1 MAGTAKKTVSSN
13 RRELGAALRSFRR
26 RAGFERVEDVA
37 EFIDVSAVTMGRI
50 EKGEAPIDR
59 AKLGVLAT
67 KYDLND
73 NERDALTELARETR
87 GRRGTFP
94 AYVSVKTRAL
104 LELESEASELL
115 MVTIDVIPAH
125 FQTERYM
132 QALFEGNGE
141 GLSQQGIDR
150 IKRVRLDRQAILTQP
165 RPPKVRAVIHEM
177 ALRLPVGGVDVMHEQ
192 LLHLA
197 EVSQRP
203 NVEIQVQP
211 IEEGAYPNMGV
222 EFLLMRLDDDPS
234 TDRVQVD
241 TAGDSFYRDRS
252 VNTEAYRLSWE
263 RKRVAALSLPASKAL
278 VLDAARD
285 FAPVTGGAL
294 HLTGEHHDTDLAQVQ
309 PERRRGR

>member
-1 MAGTAKKTVSSN
+1 MAGKARKTVSSN
-13 RRELGAALRSFRR
+13 RREVGAALRSFRR

-67 KYDLND
+67 KYKLND
-73 NERDALTELARETR
+73 HERDALTQLARETR

-125 FQTERYM
+125 FQIEDYM

-141 GLSQQGIDR
+141 GMPQQEIDR
-150 IKRVRLDRQAILTQP
+150 LKRVRLDRQEVLTQA
-165 RPPKVRAVIHEM
+165 RPPKVRAVIHET
-177 ALRLPVGGVDVMHEQ
+177 ALRLPVGGLDVMHKQ
-192 LLHLA
+192 LVHLA
-197 EVSQRP
+197 DLCERP

-222 EFLLMRLDDDPS
+222 AFLLMRLDNDPS
-234 TDRVQVD
+234 TDRVQVESP
-241 TAGDSFYRDRS
+241 GDNFYRDRS
-252 VNTEAYRLSWE
+252 VNTEPYRLSWE

-278 VLDAARD
+278 ILNTARD
-285 FAPVTGGAL
+285 FAPVTG
-294 HLTGEHHDTDLAQVQ
+294 
-309 PERRRGR
+309 